1 LQNVRVWTGDG
12 FQGYPKK
19 EVHGLEADAKIPRAY
34 YVCPT
39 CGVEIF
45 PLHRR
50 LRLRRDGWTEGLVE
64 IAARLGITQPSF
76 AIAAETLSELMRVTI
91 SATTVWRHHWE
102 VTHQLEVELEQEE
115 QTVPPLAYV
124 AGPRSDGVDS
134 STGSD

>member
-1 LQNVRVWTGDG
+1 
-12 FQGYPKK
+12 
-19 EVHGLEADAKIPRAY
+19 
-34 YVCPT
+34 
-39 CGVEIF
+39 
-45 PLHRR
+45 
-50 LRLRRDGWTEGLVE
+50 VE